1 MKSVCIALNVTIYLT
16 TCNFNIILLFY
27 SNVRVVLLILMQ
39 RNEFETTEIK
49 CIHIKIN
56 ALLTSKI
63 INSVHASITT
73 IILLSSKT

>member
-1 MKSVCIALNVTIYLT
+1 
-16 TCNFNIILLFY
+16 
-27 SNVRVVLLILMQ
+27 MQ